1 MSKESLN
8 INAGEYIN
16 KKIEIKFDSYKG
28 ISVYTKEK
36 LQKGE
41 LLIVSKA
48 IVASDPK
55 KKKDKKNQYI
65 KYDNPEKEEYERT
78 GMPLVYKE
86 KEDLEDI
93 LSYKLSNYPEDFNEF
108 LYLFDGKNKNMNLEE
123 REKNKKTD
131 LRKIQNVIKYNSLM
145 LYLFDMPVSNGLCI
159 IHLYLIIL
167 AFQIVFI
174 LALVIF

>member
-1 MSKESLN
+1 M
-8 INAGEYIN
+8 
-16 KKIEIKFDSYKG
+16 
-28 ISVYTKEK
+28 
-36 LQKGE
+36 
-41 LLIVSKA
+41 LIVSKA

-108 LYLFDGKNKNMNLEE
+108 LYLFDGKNKNMNL
-123 REKNKKTD
+123 
-131 LRKIQNVIKYNSLM
+131 
-145 LYLFDMPVSNGLCI
+145 
-159 IHLYLIIL
+159 
-167 AFQIVFI
+167 
-174 LALVIF
+174 